1 MYFLYPH
8 WWTRDSKHYLK
19 YKKWNSAPG
28 YDGISLKSVYTVID
42 TLVTPLAYI
51 TNLSLMEGIFPSELK
66 IAPVLRLYKNNDPML
81 FNNYH
86 PISLLPFFSNLFE
99 RLAYN
104 RLIDF
109 VGKHHLLC
117 QFKFGF
123 RKNHSTFMTLV
134 ISFEKNYWRFSELR
148 IWHMY
153 FNWFQKSIWYCQTQY
168 SAAKLYHHGIR
179 GNALQWFNSYLLNK
193 YQYVNYTNTSSDL
206 KLIFYMWYSARIN
219 IGSITVFIM
228 HKWYSIVI

>member
-1 MYFLYPH
+1 
-8 WWTRDSKHYLK
+8 
-19 YKKWNSAPG
+19 
-28 YDGISLKSVYTVID
+28 
-42 TLVTPLAYI
+42 
-51 TNLSLMEGIFPSELK
+51 MEGIFPSELK

-148 IWHMY
+148 IWYMY
-153 FNWFQKSIWYCQTQY
+153 FNWFQKSIWYYQTQY

-206 KLIFYMWYSARIN
+206 KLITCGIPQ
-219 IGSITVFIM
+219 GSILGPLLFLLCINDIASLSSILFSILFADVTTLF
-228 HKWYSIVI
+228 YSSKNLQKISDVINNELRW